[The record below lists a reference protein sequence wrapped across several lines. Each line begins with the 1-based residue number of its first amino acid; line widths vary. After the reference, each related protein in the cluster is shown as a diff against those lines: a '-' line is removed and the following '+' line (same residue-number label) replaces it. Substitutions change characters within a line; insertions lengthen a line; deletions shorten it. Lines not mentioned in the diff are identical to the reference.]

1 MSGRFLK
8 GDARGR
14 YMSVKKQLHL
24 GLKKRETAYE
34 LFWWRLV

>member
-1 MSGRFLK
+1 MIGRFDK
-8 GDARGR
+8 GETRGR

-34 LFWWRLV
+34 LFCWRLV